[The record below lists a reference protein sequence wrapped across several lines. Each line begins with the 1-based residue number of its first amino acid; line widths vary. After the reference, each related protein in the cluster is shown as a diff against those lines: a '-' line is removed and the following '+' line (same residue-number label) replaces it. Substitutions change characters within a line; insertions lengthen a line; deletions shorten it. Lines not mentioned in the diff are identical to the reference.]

1 MHETYCKHKNH
12 YQGPWQPCNL
22 TFQPYIKNMTTNKD
36 IEYEKIY
43 LLNEILSITWKNLKH
58 EMKWMLKTMLK
69 SHISK
74 YFV

>member
-12 YQGPWQPCNL
+12 YQGLWQLRKL
-22 TFQPYIKNMTTNKD
+22 TFQPSIKNMNMNKD
-36 IEYEKIY
+36 IEYEKMY